1 MNFLPIIFVFFA
13 PIALFILQLLLC
25 LRCKRWILK
34 LLPTILT
41 IISQP
46 FCFFVFAGTIGNNEL
61 TDITL
66 WLFVGAVL
74 CLALVAVAWFAY
86 AVILVVSNIV
96 KLVRLYKLEKN
107 KLGPAG
113 SDE

>member
-1 MNFLPIIFVFFA
+1 MIVLPIIFIFVT
-13 PIALFILQLLLC
+13 PVLLFVLQLLLC
-25 LRCKRWILK
+25 LKCNRWILK
-34 LLPTILT
+34 LLPTFLT
-41 IISQP
+41 MISQP

-74 CLALVAVAWFAY
+74 CLALVAVAWLTY
-86 AVILVVSNIV
+86 GIILFVSDIV
-96 KLVRLYKLEKN
+96 KLIRLYKLKKN
-107 KLGPAG
+107 KLVSAC